1 MDNRETHIA
10 QSERVIM
17 ALAES
22 MAHSPDEVR
31 RVFDREYARLESQ
44 AKIRTHLHA
53 LTASNVRTIL
63 RRRAAKN
70 RDRAA

>member
-1 MDNRETHIA
+1 MDNRDTPVAH
-10 QSERVIM
+10 SERVIM

-22 MAHSPDEVR
+22 MAHPADDVR
-31 RVFDREYARLESQ
+31 LIFDREYARLESQ

-53 LTASNVRTIL
+53 LTASNVRSIL
-63 RRRAAKN
+63 RRSAKN

>member
-1 MDNRETHIA
+1 MDNRDTHIA
-10 QSERVIM
+10 QTERVVI

-22 MAHSPDEVR
+22 MSHSADDVR
-31 RVFDREYARLESQ
+31 QIFDREYARLESQ

-53 LTASNVRTIL
+53 LTASNVRAIL
-63 RRRAAKN
+63 RRAVKN